1 MPDYFA
7 TVKFLIEPLLDRPD
21 ALRVDCETNA
31 KGDRT
36 WVRIA
41 FDASDKGRV
50 FGRGGRTIQAIRT
63 VVTTAAQ
70 LAGQTVYFDVYDPD
84 PTTKFSDKPSD
95 KFNDRE
101 VKQERV
107 RSPVRRKRVD

>member
-7 TVKFLIEPLLDRPD
+7 LVKFLIEPLLEQPD
-21 ALRVDCETNA
+21 AIRVDCETNA

-36 WVRIA
+36 WVRVA
-41 FDASDKGRV
+41 FAASDKGRV

-63 VVTTAAQ
+63 VLTTAAQ
-70 LAGQTVYFDVYDPD
+70 LAGQTVCFDIYDPD
-84 PTTKFSDKPSD
+84 PTAKFSDKPTHKS
-95 KFNDRE
+95 NDRE

-107 RSPVRRKRVD
+107 RSPIRRKRVD